1 MLIKEILLYQ
11 MWEGYNFLNSSNSGY
26 SHITHIHLV
35 GSFGFE
41 VKYSSHI
48 EAIWNIIKKSIKS
61 MYHVIPRTHVIYFVR
76 EA

>member
-48 EAIWNIIKKSIKS
+48 EAIWNIIKRSIKS
-61 MYHVIPRTHVIYFVR
+61 MYHVIPRTHVIYLVR